1 MAITREGRIC
11 SFCGEPGGPG
21 TDLGL
26 IGGLGAQ
33 ICARCVDDFHGILH
47 DEDRLTAARGPMPWE
62 RMDDA
67 ELLATLPQILAS
79 AEQNTAFAHEW
90 VDLLRS
96 RNISWADAVT
106 CSFTALAKTLSHSTL
121 MTIGTCDA
129 ATNVE
134 APLPYSRYT
143 RVSCMRRLKKVRP
156 GSSKWG
162 VAPIS

>member
-47 DEDRLTAARGPMPWE
+47 DEDRLTTARGPMPWE

-96 RNISWADAVT
+96 RGISWAEIGRALGVSRQAAWERFSRRSGDKSA
-106 CSFTALAKTLSHSTL
+106 TA
-121 MTIGTCDA
+121 
-129 ATNVE
+129 
-134 APLPYSRYT
+134 
-143 RVSCMRRLKKVRP
+143 
-156 GSSKWG
+156 
-162 VAPIS
+162 

>member
-79 AEQNTAFAHEW
+79 AERNTAFAHEW

-96 RNISWADAVT
+96 RGISWAEIGRALGVSRQAAWERFSRRSGDKSA
-106 CSFTALAKTLSHSTL
+106 TA
-121 MTIGTCDA
+121 
-129 ATNVE
+129 
-134 APLPYSRYT
+134 
-143 RVSCMRRLKKVRP
+143 
-156 GSSKWG
+156 
-162 VAPIS
+162 